1 MSRIKGINPKVAE
14 IGKIKIGRHSE
25 KKTQSGYNLPQRLD
39 HFIIT
44 TTEKDRA
51 KVNFL
56 LDTQV
61 MESLGTS
68 EPKEIPILLPF
79 DDVDLNFQTSFAMYQ
94 GRRCVCRGDGETAT
108 MTFLKDGKPANY
120 TLLDTDKE
128 GDSVQKDTR
137 RKIICNPETCPNMQ
151 PDAKGATRC
160 KPNGRLCTVIP
171 ASKRL
176 NGYFFFRTTSYN
188 TIAFILKALD
198 DMKEQSGGILKGIP
212 MKLFFFKKNTD
223 SHGNVPVVSIDW
235 DFDQIDKFRQAVIQE
250 RQYRLDY
257 GINIK
262 QLEDKARVSGILDD
276 HDDPEDVVKEFYPE
290 TTPENIKHTN
300 KIKKDIGSRADS
312 VLDGVDKKDA
322 EDVEVETIEEGM
334 EDWKNRMAKEANEPE
349 KAAETVKDYPAYPD
363 DQKEPDKSKLSLF

>member
-1 MSRIKGINPKVAE
+1 MSRIKGIHPKVAE

-25 KKTQSGYNLPQRLD
+25 KKTASGYNLPQRLD

-79 DDVDLNFQTSFAMYQ
+79 DDVDLNFQTSHAMYK
-94 GRRCVCRGDGETAT
+94 GRKCICRSSGDEAS
-108 MTFLKDGKPANY
+108 MYFQKDGKPVQF
-120 TLLDTDKE
+120 TLLDTETE
-128 GDSVQKDTR
+128 GDTVHKDTY
-137 RKIICNPETCPNMQ
+137 RKIICDIKTCPYKK
-151 PDAKGATRC
+151 PDTNGATKC

-276 HDDPEDVVKEFYPE
+276 HDDPADVVKEFYPE
-290 TTPENIKHTN
+290 TTPENIEHTN

-312 VLDGVDKKDA
+312 VLDGVDKKEA

-349 KAAETVKDYPAYPD
+349 KETETAEEPETPPE
-363 DQKEPDKSKLSLF
+363 EPDKSKLSLF